1 MRLSLYRKL
10 LFLPLLALAFGP
22 FANASPAV
30 TLQSPV
36 TAECETW
43 NFEAEASGLLKEI
56 GTLSGKLHN
65 DAGTLES
72 FNRQRTL
79 SWYAHADQL
88 NRTREHINSIGE
100 RLDRLQ
106 AIQSM
111 TAAWQQ
117 RAIGEI
123 VPVAANLAAH
133 TESAIQHL
141 NDNGSYL
148 FAPIYAEHLTA
159 IAERSGELKE
169 SVGAFLEFGDA
180 SEKYDR
186 LQQKLE
192 RLQERIGLSES

>member
-10 LFLPLLALAFGP
+10 AFLPLLALALGP
-22 FANASPAV
+22 FANSSAAV
-30 TLQSPV
+30 TLKSPV

-43 NFEAEASGLLKEI
+43 NFEAEASGLLKQI
-56 GTLSGKLHN
+56 GTLSRKLHN

-72 FNRQRTL
+72 FKRQPTL
-79 SWYAHADQL
+79 SWQSHAAQL

-106 AIQSM
+106 AIQSI
-111 TAAWQQ
+111 TAPWQQ
-117 RAIGEI
+117 RAIREI
-123 VPVAANLAAH
+123 VPVAATLAAH

-141 NDNGSYL
+141 NDNRSYL
-148 FAPIYAEHLTA
+148 FAPVYAEHLTA
-159 IAERSGELKE
+159 IAERSGELKD
-169 SVGAFLEFGDA
+169 SVDAFLEFGNT

-192 RLQERIGLSES
+192 RLQEKIGLSES